1 MAICARLPYPPT
13 VNHYWKICQGRIYV
27 SRDGMLYRR
36 RVLAILG
43 DAPEQ
48 PGPLAVTVGVHP
60 PDRRKRDLDNV
71 LKCLLDAITEAG
83 IWKDDSLIDRLLVE
97 RRDVKTGGM
106 VEVVIDAI

>member
-1 MAICARLPYPPT
+1 MAIRARLPYPPT
-13 VNHYWKICQGRIYV
+13 VNHYWKIGQGRIYV
-27 SRDGMLYRR
+27 SRNGVVYRK

-48 PGPLAVTVGVHP
+48 PGRLSVAVGVHP

-71 LKCLLDAITEAG
+71 LKCLLDAITKAG
-83 IWKDDSLIDRLLVE
+83 VWKDDSVIDRLLVE
-97 RRDVKTGGM
+97 RRNVKTGGM

>member
-1 MAICARLPYPPT
+1 MAIRARLPYPPT
-13 VNHYWKICQGRIYV
+13 VNLYWRIGNGRIYI
-27 SRDGMLYRR
+27 SDRGRQYQR
-36 RVLAILG
+36 RVSAILS

-48 PGPLAVTVGVHP
+48 PGRLSVAVSVYP

-71 LKCLLDAITEAG
+71 LKCLLDSITRAG
-83 IWKDDSLIDRLLVE
+83 VWQDDSVIDRLLVE